1 MRYFITGARG
11 QLGATLVDML
21 PENSVSAVDLQ
32 EYDVTDI
39 ESVRHVFDGQSIDV
53 VIHCAAY
60 TDVDGCARNP
70 EMANLVN
77 AIGTRNLAH
86 ICAGYGA
93 AMVLL
98 STNEVFDGSKP
109 YSYTEQDIPDP
120 INPYGESKLAAERY
134 TVDILERY
142 YIVRT
147 SWMYAAGGE
156 NFVHAILNLASQGQD
171 ISVVTDELGAPTYAN
186 DLASAIIELVDKAPY
201 GVYHLV
207 NTGNVSRYGFAR
219 QVLNLTG
226 YSSLPIKPILLEEY
240 QRDSCPPRNGILSN
254 WAASS
259 YGITLRPWQSA
270 LGEFLTNVR

>member
-1 MRYFITGARG
+1 MELRWYYLAQMKFLMVANRIPILSRIF
-11 QLGATLVDML
+11 Q
-21 PENSVSAVDLQ
+21 
-32 EYDVTDI
+32 I
-39 ESVRHVFDGQSIDV
+39 QSI
-53 VIHCAAY
+53 
-60 TDVDGCARNP
+60 
-70 EMANLVN
+70 L
-77 AIGTRNLAH
+77 
-86 ICAGYGA
+86 
-93 AMVLL
+93 MV
-98 STNEVFDGSKP
+98 
-109 YSYTEQDIPDP
+109 
-120 INPYGESKLAAERY
+120 
-134 TVDILERY
+134 ERY